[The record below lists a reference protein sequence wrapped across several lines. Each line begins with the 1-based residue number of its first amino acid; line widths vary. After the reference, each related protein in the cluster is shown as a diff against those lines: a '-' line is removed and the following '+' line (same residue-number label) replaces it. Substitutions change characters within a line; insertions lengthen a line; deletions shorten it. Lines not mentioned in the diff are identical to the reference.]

1 MKHQK
6 YLPETKN
13 RYATTRFNQL
23 GKMCFSKAA
32 LTLEQAKDKSEEWGQ
47 RYYLCPQCDAYHMTK
62 KV

>member
-13 RYATTRFNQL
+13 TYATTRFEQL
-23 GKMCFSKAA
+23 TKMCFSKAQLS
-32 LTLEQAKDKSEEWGQ
+32 LTLARHFQKKWGY
-47 RYYLCPQCDAYHMTK
+47 RYYLCPQCHTFHMTK